1 MLHSVSSFRLF
12 PQTRFRVC
20 IIGRVDAEAEAPI
33 LWPSKQLTHWKRP
46 CCWERLRAG
55 GEGDNR
61 GWDGWITSPT
71 QCTRVWVDSGRW
83 WRTGKL
89 GMLQCMG
96 SWRVRHDLV
105 TEQEQ
110 KCIFGRNSTEVI
122 LCSSWCIIPGGTKFH
137 FFWLLMLTL
146 FALLKWCFPSS
157 LVSSYLFLHCN

>member
-1 MLHSVSSFRLF
+1 MLYIKSLWLASIWKGSVIFLQHIFEIFENYRSVMLQSVSSFRLF

-20 IIGRVDAEAEAPI
+20 IIGRVCAEAEDPI
-33 LWPSKQLTHWKRP
+33 LCPWKQLTHWKRP

-55 GEGDNR
+55 GEEDDR
-61 GWDGWITSPT
+61 GWDGWMASPT
-71 QCTRVWVDSGRW
+71 QCTRVWVDSGRC

-110 KCIFGRNSTEVI
+110 KCIFGRNSTKVI
-122 LCSSWCIIPGGTKFH
+122 LCS
-137 FFWLLMLTL
+137 
-146 FALLKWCFPSS
+146 
-157 LVSSYLFLHCN
+157 

>member
-1 MLHSVSSFRLF
+1 MLQSVSSFRLF
-12 PQTRFRVC
+12 PQTWFRVC
-20 IIGRVDAEAEAPI
+20 IIGRVCAEAEDPI
-33 LWPSKQLTHWKRP
+33 LCPWKQLTHWTRP

-55 GEGDNR
+55 GEGDDR
-61 GWDGWITSPT
+61 GWDGWMASPT

-110 KCIFGRNSTEVI
+110 KCIFGRNSTKVI
-122 LCSSWCIIPGGTKFH
+122 LCSWCIIPGGTKFH
-137 FFWLLMLTL
+137 FSWLLLLTL
-146 FALLKWCFPSS
+146 FALLKCS
-157 LVSSYLFLHCN
+157 LVSSYWFLHCN